1 MKRVGWYVNNNFFL
15 NKWEA
20 IEKHGSKNISF
31 YFYEDIFDKYDW
43 TKPIDGSLNN
53 LYWLRAQQLRDSYDY
68 IRLWYTGGSDSQTM
82 LNTFVN
88 NNIFIDEIV
97 TVRVG
102 VKDNFDD
109 LDSEAEITKRA
120 IPNLKALNI
129 KNTKITVVPVGPQKM
144 FENLD
149 NQDYFKD
156 VGAVFLRSPVY
167 ASSIYTLFPNLML
180 PAHDKYE
187 TVANVQ
193 GHLKPRLEYK
203 NNQFYCSYWDNEFTG
218 FNPSPNIECFYS
230 SPSFPTLHIKQQQ
243 VLQSYLKAKYKR
255 IENNSVFSENTK
267 FKHDIERATRDWVD
281 RSVDL
286 LKGQTSIISNKS
298 KLAIKEA
305 FLYNKRIYNAYQE
318 KLYYFK
324 KIEPRFLHYR
334 KSLKTKEYCL
344 GP

>member
-43 TKPIDGSLNN
+43 TKPIDSSLND
-53 LYWLRAQQLRDSYDY
+53 LYWLRAQQLRDSY
-68 IRLWYTGGSDSQTM
+68 
-82 LNTFVN
+82 VN

-167 ASSIYTLFPNLML
+167 ASSIYTLFPNLMSTD
-180 PAHDKYE
+180 P
-187 TVANVQ
+187 
-193 GHLKPRLEYK
+193 YK
-203 NNQFYCSYWDNEFTG
+203 NNLEG
-218 FNPSPNIECFYS
+218 AAP
-230 SPSFPTLHIKQQQ
+230 KM
-243 VLQSYLKAKYKR
+243 
-255 IENNSVFSENTK
+255 VF
-267 FKHDIERATRDWVD
+267 
-281 RSVDL
+281 
-286 LKGQTSIISNKS
+286 Q
-298 KLAIKEA
+298 
-305 FLYNKRIYNAYQE
+305 NAQ
-318 KLYYFK
+318 
-324 KIEPRFLHYR
+324 
-334 KSLKTKEYCL
+334 
-344 GP
+344 